1 MSGIRSLGTLFVLA
15 ALCASALAFAA
26 APSAPKGKPAAG
38 DKAAKIKKGEYLT
51 TIMGCNDCHTPGTF
65 YGAPDFDRKL
75 SGSDLG
81 WKGPWGVSFAR
92 NLTPDAETGIGYYSE
107 DEIVHSFRTGIK
119 PNGSPML
126 PPMPW
131 PNFAAASDEDLHAI
145 AAYLLSLK
153 PVKHAVPE
161 SVPPGQPWSGPT
173 IEIPAPPAWD
183 APRTPPAPPAPPA
196 GK

>member
-1 MSGIRSLGTLFVLA
+1 LGTLFVLA
-15 ALCASALAFAA
+15 SLCASALAFAA
-26 APSAPKGKPAAG
+26 APAAKGKPAAG

-75 SGSDLG
+75 SGSEIG

-131 PNFAAASDEDLHAI
+131 PNFAAMSDEDLHAI

-161 SVPPGQPWSGPT
+161 SVPPGQPWTGAT

-183 APRTPPAPPAPPA
+183 APRTPPPSPA